1 MTQFIWRGDDHV
13 IAIDR
18 GVDGTTFVE
27 AKVRPNGTVEIVDM
41 YTLDAEQSLN
51 SPAEKV

>member
-1 MTQFIWRGDDHV
+1 MTEFVWKADDHV

-27 AKVRPNGTVEIVDM
+27 ARISPRGEVRIVDM
-41 YTLDAEQSLN
+41 YVLEPEQSLN
-51 SPAEKV
+51 PPAE

>member
-1 MTQFIWRGDDHV
+1 MTEFVWKSDDHV

-18 GVDGTTFVE
+18 GIDGTTFVE
-27 AKVRPNGTVEIVDM
+27 AKISARGEVTIVDI

-51 SPAEKV
+51 SPAE